1 MANLET
7 AKKKKLTKNEWIY
20 MAMLLPGVV
29 LLLVFH
35 YLPMAGI
42 VIAFQKFIPTKGV
55 FGSPW
60 VGLQNFQY
68 MLEIPEIG
76 QIMFNTVFIAC
87 SKLLLGLVVPI
98 IFALLLNEVTHTFYK
113 RTVQTVVYLPH
124 FLSWVILGITV
135 KQMFSLTGIV
145 NRVIEA
151 LGGEPI
157 MFLSNSN
164 WFLGLIL
171 GSDVWKGFG
180 WGTIIYLAAIL
191 NISPNLYEAAEM
203 DGASKL
209 QQVWHV
215 TLPGMLP
222 TIILMAT
229 LALGNVLN
237 AGFDQIFNMYSTVV
251 YDTAD
256 IIDTYVYR
264 VGLVKAQYG
273 LSTAVGLLKSVVST
287 VLIVSSYWL
296 AGKFANYRI
305 F

>member
-1 MANLET
+1 MVYCAI
-7 AKKKKLTKNEWIY
+7 AQRKKLSKNEWVY
-20 MAMLLPGVV
+20 LAMLLPGVV
-29 LLLVFH
+29 LLLVFN
-35 YLPMAGI
+35 YFPMGGI
-42 VIAFQKFIPTKGV
+42 VIAFEKFMPAKGI
-55 FGSPW
+55 FHSSW
-60 VGLQNFQY
+60 VGLQNFKY
-68 MLEIPEIG
+68 MLQIPEIG

-87 SKLLLGLVVPI
+87 SKLILGLVVPI
-98 IFALLLNEVTHTFYK
+98 VFALLLNEVMHTFYK
-113 RTVQTVVYLPH
+113 RMVQTIVYLPH
-124 FLSWVILGITV
+124 FLSWVIMAITV
-135 KQMFSLTGIV
+135 KQMFSLNGIV
-145 NRVIEA
+145 NKVIEA
-151 LGGEPI
+151 LGGEPV

-164 WFLGLIL
+164 WFVGIIV

-180 WGTIIYLAAIL
+180 WGTIIYLAAIS

-222 TIILMAT
+222 TIVLMAT
-229 LALGNVLN
+229 LSLGNILN
-237 AGFDQIFNMYSTVV
+237 AGFDQIFNMYSTLV
-251 YDTAD
+251 YDKAD

-264 VGLVKAQYG
+264 IGLVKAQYG

-287 VLIVSSYWL
+287 FLIVTSYRL

>member
-98 IFALLLNEVTHTFYK
+98 IFALLLNEMCIRDRGYGG
-113 RTVQTVVYLPH
+113 VVGQH
-124 FLSWVILGITV
+124 
-135 KQMFSLTGIV
+135 QNIV
-145 NRVIEA
+145 FGN
-151 LGGEPI
+151 P
-157 MFLSNSN
+157 
-164 WFLGLIL
+164 
-171 GSDVWKGFG
+171 DVDFRGVHAHGNAAKNPLQGVFG
-180 WGTIIYLAAIL
+180 IIYVIPAVRH
-191 NISPNLYEAAEM
+191 AEQP
-203 DGASKL
+203 AS
-209 QQVWHV
+209 
-215 TLPGMLP
+215 
-222 TIILMAT
+222 
-229 LALGNVLN
+229 
-237 AGFDQIFNMYSTVV
+237 AGFHKRRFFLKIQDRLRRRPFFRPCRDKLVWLLRNS
-251 YDTAD
+251 
-256 IIDTYVYR
+256 
-264 VGLVKAQYG
+264 VGA
-273 LSTAVGLLKSVVST
+273 A
-287 VLIVSSYWL
+287 
-296 AGKFANYRI
+296 A
-305 F
+305 